1 MIYSKPF
8 PDGTIKTRGSDFG
21 SVSWSHW
28 GADREWRGPGMWQGL
43 HVPWGRPAG
52 DSRILNSA
60 GELGLSRACADSC
73 PGVPGP
79 ICAPVC
85 SGPLCPP
92 ECSALLFAP
101 AAGNVFGAVTLQSR
115 AVFQRSSGPAWNRE
129 CLSAV
134 QGGGSSQQPPAREGP
149 WPGHRSSCPGSS
161 WGQAGGQ
168 RSFSGWR
175 SVTLWV
181 PHPASH
187 LAFSYTLALFIFNY

>member
-28 GADREWRGPGMWQGL
+28 GADREWRGLGMWQGL

-60 GELGLSRACADSC
+60 GELGLSRAPTRAPGCQVPSVPRGAQVPSVPQSAQHCCC
-73 PGVPGP
+73 PCCRKCVWGSNASKQSRVPALIRSSLESGVPER
-79 ICAPVC
+79 CA
-85 SGPLCPP
+85 GGR
-92 ECSALLFAP
+92 LFP
-101 AAGNVFGAVTLQSR
+101 AV
-115 AVFQRSSGPAWNRE
+115 
-129 CLSAV
+129 
-134 QGGGSSQQPPAREGP
+134 REGP
-149 WPGHRSSCPGSS
+149 WPGRRSSCPGSG

-187 LAFSYTLALFIFNY
+187 LAFFLHSRFIYL